1 MSRWVSARTRFV
13 VRSAIRREIASRKS
27 RSASAWCWS
36 RRLRSAIQAPLS
48 TNSRA
53 GPAARAIRYPR
64 LGNERFVEIAA
75 EVLAQIGGQPLDD
88 AAELEQP
95 GPGPAARQPPHGHS
109 CFTRT

>member
-13 VRSAIRREIASRKS
+13 VSSAIRREIASRKS

-53 GPAARAIRYPR
+53 GAAAARPIRGRR
-64 LGNERFVEIAA
+64 LGNEGLVEVAM
-75 EVLAQIGGQPLDD
+75 EVLAQVGGKPVDV
-88 AAELEQP
+88 ATELEQRVLGRP
-95 GPGPAARQPPHGHS
+95 
-109 CFTRT
+109 TRERSDGNAD